1 MPVEIARSGAMLADT
16 MTPIRRAALAL
27 CAVLALV
34 GSAGLPAIAN
44 AELSASGGIQEYI
57 NKAQQQQETTATTAT
72 VASEKET
79 ASSSISSSL
88 VLLAVAAAAL
98 LLGGVAF
105 VIIRDARS
113 IAPVAEGSASGTG
126 SRNAEDQLRR
136 RRAKAKA
143 AKQQRKRNR

>member
-1 MPVEIARSGAMLADT
+1 MLADT
-16 MTPIRRAALAL
+16 MTSIRRAALVV

-34 GSAGLPAIAN
+34 GSAALPAPAS
-44 AELSASGGIQEYI
+44 AELSASGGIQEYV

-88 VLLAVAAAAL
+88 VILALVAGGL
-98 LLGGVAF
+98 LLGGIAF
-105 VIIRDARS
+105 VIVRDARS
-113 IAPVAEGSASGTG
+113 AAPIVESSGPGRSA
-126 SRNAEDQLRR
+126 RDPEIQLRR